1 MDNIVIVEAC
11 RTAVGKFGG
20 SLKPL
25 SAADLAVETMK
36 AAIER
41 SGIDANEIDE
51 VDFGQCRQS
60 SDASNIARYAALKA
74 GIPERAPG
82 NTVMCACA
90 SGMLAVREGMDSVL
104 LGQNKTVLVGGVES
118 MTNAIYYLSNVRWGL
133 KAGSTELKDSLTE
146 AQFCSQPA
154 DIYGRFNMGM
164 TAENIAEKYG
174 ITRTEQDEF
183 ALHSQEKAA
192 KAIAEGRFK
201 DEIIP
206 LTVPQGKK
214 QPDLIFDTDEFPRQT
229 SMEALAKLKPAF
241 KPDGSVTAGN
251 ASGRNDG
258 ASALILTT
266 ESHAKELG
274 LAPLARIKAIANA
287 GVDPKYM
294 GLGPVAAVE
303 RIMAQTGYTLGDIQ
317 LIELNEAFASQSIA
331 CIRQLNL
338 EDRMD
343 IINVNG
349 GAIAL
354 GHPIGSSGSRI
365 IVTLLHEMC
374 KRKLD
379 LGLATLCVA
388 GGMGMAAI
396 IETV

>member
-41 SGIDANEIDE
+41 SGIDVNEIDE

-146 AQFCSQPA
+146 AQFCSQPT

-174 ITRTEQDEF
+174 ITRTEQDTF